1 MIGVTVSSNCAAAD
15 VNLLDHFWRAG
26 EIVGDSPGRVLR
38 MDVDLT
44 GDGVPEVLLANSQKS
59 GTSGVQEWFVYTRV
73 QGTQYRLL
81 GILAFSHQLF
91 LVTKQNPPKL
101 VTYYKDE
108 GPIGSTVTFT
118 VTTNGFVQESTQSDA
133 DFDARAG
140 DFASWRSQVRLKP
153 VGASFADFEGTAP
166 PTWKHLITDETVTEL
181 PSLED
186 LVVAQ

>member
-15 VNLLDHFWRAG
+15 VNLLDHFWRAS
-26 EIVGDSPGRVLR
+26 EIVGDSPSRVLR

-73 QGTQYRLL
+73 QGRQYRLL
-81 GILAFSHQLF
+81 GIIAFSHQLF
-91 LVTKQNPPKL
+91 LVTKQDPPRI

-108 GPIGSTVTFT
+108 GSIVTLTVTI
-118 VTTNGFVQESTQSDA
+118 NGFVQESTRGDV